1 MMHIQRRLLLLVAI
15 ALLTASGICMA
26 QSAAADAKMPAFDV
40 VSVKLSNSG
49 SAIPGAKYPPDGL
62 SVSSLPLIVL
72 IRAAYNMFNLPEEM
86 ITGLPSWGKSQ
97 RFDIEAKMS
106 DADVAKLKAA
116 DPAKSDQDLRMLMLQ
131 ALLADRFKMTAH
143 KETKILPVYDM
154 VIAKSGSKLKEAT
167 PGETY
172 PNGIKGSDGTSRA
185 GTMRTGRDKLEGQG
199 ISTGLL
205 AGGLWLEAGRTVVDK
220 TGLTGKYDVTLQWVP
235 ENHSAAMSADQT
247 QGTEAAGPSIFTA
260 MQEQLGL
267 KLEPAKGPV
276 ETLVI
281 DHVEMPS
288 AN

>member
-1 MMHIQRRLLLLVAI
+1 
-15 ALLTASGICMA
+15 
-26 QSAAADAKMPAFDV
+26 MPAFDV

-116 DPAKSDQDLRMLMLQ
+116 GPVNPASDQDPRMLMLQ
-131 ALLADRFKMTAH
+131 TLLADRFKMTAH

-172 PNGIKGSDGTSRA
+172 PNGIKGSDGTSHA
-185 GTMRTGRDKLEGQG
+185 GIMRTGRDKLEGQG

-205 AGGLWLEAGRTVVDK
+205 AAGC
-220 TGLTGKYDVTLQWVP
+220 GKRR
-235 ENHSAAMSADQT
+235 AARSST
-247 QGTEAAGPSIFTA
+247 RRG
-260 MQEQLGL
+260 
-267 KLEPAKGPV
+267 
-276 ETLVI
+276 
-281 DHVEMPS
+281 
-288 AN
+288 